1 MTSGWLG
8 TFVDAVIFDHDGT
21 LVDSETITLTLIAT
35 MAVELGAEVYP
46 DDAERFVGADIHLA
60 LDEIEKRI
68 GQPLNKDAFLEE
80 FRSRQ
85 ELEIRS
91 SLSEISGATELLEA
105 LTHQEIPFAVAS
117 NAPVAKME
125 VCLEA
130 TDLLRLVPHDRLI
143 SAYEVDAWKPDPAVF
158 LRAAEVLGES
168 PDRCAVVEDSLPG
181 IEGALAA
188 GMRVIA
194 LDPKGKFAERIDVTS
209 VPSLGAAQ
217 TLLQQ
222 DHDDRFFFTGA
233 KRNHASHS

>member
-1 MTSGWLG
+1 MTTTWLG

-60 LDEIEKRI
+60 LDEIERRI
-68 GQPLNKDAFLEE
+68 DKPLDKDAFLAE
-80 FRSRQ
+80 FRLRQ
-85 ELEIRS
+85 EAEIRA
-91 SLSEISGATELLEA
+91 SLSEIAGAAGLLEA
-105 LTHQEIPFAVAS
+105 LTRHQIPFAVAS

-130 TDLLRLVPHDRLI
+130 TNLLRLIAHDRLI

-158 LRAAEVLGES
+158 LRAAEVLGVS

-194 LDPKGKFAERIDVTS
+194 LDPKGKFADRLDVTA
-209 VPSLGAAQ
+209 VP
-217 TLLQQ
+217 TLADVQNTLM
-222 DHDDRFFFTGA
+222 G
-233 KRNHASHS
+233 